1 MDTMALTLLNPD
13 AIRGSTYASE
23 PYPHFLGSG
32 FLRAEAIDDLRR
44 DYPPIT
50 KAGYLTVDDIPLA
63 GSFKTLIDELESPE
77 LTEVLSERFGL
88 DLSPFPRLTT
98 VRRVSQGNDG
108 RIHTDG
114 PSKVMTM
121 LVYMNDSWEASE
133 DGRLRVLYDGTHFEP
148 YACEVPPTMGT
159 VFGFLRSDHSWHGH
173 KPFTGERR
181 VVQTAWIADA
191 DELDRKKRRNTF
203 AKMLKRVFS

>member
-1 MDTMALTLLNPD
+1 MTLGILDPE
-13 AIRGSTYASE
+13 AIRNSTYSGE
-23 PYPHFLGSG
+23 PYPHFLGSN
-32 FLRAEAIDDLRR
+32 FLRPETIDALRR

-63 GSFKTLIDELESPE
+63 GSFKQLIEELESPE

-88 DLSPFPRLTT
+88 DLSPYPRLTT
-98 VRRVSQGNDG
+98 VRKVSQGNDG

-121 LVYMNDSWEASE
+121 LVYMNDTWDASE
-133 DGRLRVLYDGTHFEP
+133 DGRLRVLYDGEHFEP
-148 YACEVPPTMGT
+148 YACEVPPVMGT
-159 VFGFLRSDHSWHGH
+159 VFGFLRSDNSWHGH
-173 KPFTGERR
+173 KPYTGERR

-191 DELDRKKRRNTF
+191 EELERKKRRNSL
-203 AKMLKRVFS
+203 AKTLKNIFRR